1 MEEYLQATAV
11 IDWQH
16 PEIIDRARQIASNR
30 ETPQEIAQACFEW
43 VRDEIHHSID
53 YRMNPVTC
61 RASDV
66 LQFKTGLCF
75 AKSHLLAALLRAN
88 KIPAGFCY
96 QRLIIN
102 EADRDSPYSL
112 HGFNAIYLPEFGW
125 YRVDARG
132 NKLGVNA
139 GFAPP
144 QESLAY
150 PIQFP
155 AEADFSTIFTEPLP
169 IVVRALQAYTTW
181 EELFHNLPD
190 VTQELAGNYGLV

>member
-16 PEIIDRARQIASNR
+16 PAIIDRASQIAGGKK
-30 ETPQEIAQACFEW
+30 TPQEIAKACFEW
-43 VRDEIHHSID
+43 VRDEIYHSID

-66 LQFKTGLCF
+66 LHFKTGFCF

-88 KIPAGFCY
+88 QIPAGFCY

-102 EADRDSPYSL
+102 DDRDSPYSL
-112 HGFNAIYLPEFGW
+112 HGFNAIYLPELGW

-132 NKLGVNA
+132 NKQGVNA
-139 GFAPP
+139 RFIPP

-155 AEADFSTIFTEPLP
+155 EETDFSTIFAEPLP
-169 IVVRALQAYTTW
+169 IVVRALETYSTW
-181 EELFHNLPD
+181 EELFNNLPD
-190 VTQELAGNYGLV
+190 VTQELAGNYGLI